1 MRVTV
6 LCFARLRD
14 LAGLRE
20 WSCDLP
26 DRATVHDAWQ
36 ALVTARPAADAMRA
50 AISCAVNAD
59 FATMETPVHDGDEV
73 AFLPPV
79 SGGAPEQS

>member
-6 LCFARLRD
+6 ACFARLRD

-20 WSCDLP
+20 WPCELP
-26 DRATVHDAWQ
+26 PGATVQSAWN
-36 ALVTARPAADAMRA
+36 ALAAHAPAVDVMRTT
-50 AISCAVNAD
+50 ISCAVNAE
-59 FATMETPVHDGDEV
+59 FATMDTPIREGDEV

-79 SGGAPEQS
+79 SGGAPGHS